1 MIVIIVV
8 KYLQRYYVEVKEKK
22 MEFNLIYKFKII

>member
-8 KYLQRYYVEVKEKK
+8 KYYVEVKENNK
-22 MEFNLIYKFKII
+22 EFNLIYKFKII

>member
-8 KYLQRYYVEVKEKK
+8 KYYVEVKENNT
-22 MEFNLIYKFKII
+22 EFNLIYKFKII

>member
-8 KYLQRYYVEVKEKK
+8 KYYVEVKENN

>member
-8 KYLQRYYVEVKEKK
+8 KYYVEVKKNNT
-22 MEFNLIYKFKII
+22 EFNLIYKFKII